1 VPTSSY
7 TYEYSSVVS
16 TMPERTEVL
25 VWMAGDGGSPRGE
38 HGRSSYMMF
47 LVGTVLK
54 AYFPPSLYLGKVGT
68 ATKLKI

>member
-1 VPTSSY
+1 
-7 TYEYSSVVS
+7 
-16 TMPERTEVL
+16 MPERTEVL